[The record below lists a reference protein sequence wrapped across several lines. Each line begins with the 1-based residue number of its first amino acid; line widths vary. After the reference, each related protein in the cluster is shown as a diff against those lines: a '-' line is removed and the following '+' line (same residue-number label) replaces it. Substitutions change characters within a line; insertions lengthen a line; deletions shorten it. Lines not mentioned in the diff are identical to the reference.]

1 MSGGDSLYGSMGEP
15 QYGLVGPG
23 RKTKKPKKAPTKK
36 RQAYAVCKNSDL
48 TEGRGH
54 RVIEAICESEV
65 TASRLSKGIDVQGSD
80 GKVIPVTVYYN
91 LENDDPQWR
100 TWFFGPVRLVRP
112 TAEDEKTEK
121 LLQEKN
127 VKNAAARRA
136 MLRAKELGLTDEEID
151 SIANFKEDSD
161 AG

>member
-1 MSGGDSLYGSMGEP
+1 
-15 QYGLVGPG
+15 
-23 RKTKKPKKAPTKK
+23 
-36 RQAYAVCKNSDL
+36 
-48 TEGRGH
+48 
-54 RVIEAICESEV
+54 
-65 TASRLSKGIDVQGSD
+65 
-80 GKVIPVTVYYN
+80 VIPVTVYYN

-136 MLRAKELGLTDEEID
+136 MLRAKSSVLLMRRSTPSQTSRRTPMRVENITPGKVSVTITV
-151 SIANFKEDSD
+151 KK
-161 AG
+161 